1 MTPSRGL
8 RRLHALSVLTAG
20 MTLLLLLA
28 GALVVGHE
36 AGLAVPDWPLSFGTW
51 MPAMEGGVFYEH
63 GHRMIAA
70 VVGLLTTVLVIAL
83 WKAEPRRWVRG
94 LGGIAWAAVVVQAIL
109 GGLTVLYQLPAPVVI
124 AHAFTAQVFFCLA
137 LSLAV
142 FTSSAWSEPRKPVPD
157 PQFPAFRHLGAVA
170 TAVLL
175 VQLLLGAGLR
185 HQVLGVGPHLV
196 GAGVAGLF
204 LGWVCFRVITEWEA
218 QSDLRRLAK
227 FVGALLGI
235 QVVLGL
241 ASYVFR
247 TLAQPGSPPQSS
259 VIWITTAHVVVGAL
273 LLGTTLILTLLAY
286 RRTTAPDR
294 VPSFA
299 GDPQKT
305 LA

>member
-20 MTLLLLLA
+20 ATCLLLLA
-28 GALVVGHE
+28 GALVVGQE

-51 MPAMEGGVFYEH
+51 MPPLEGGVFYEH
-63 GHRMIAA
+63 GHRMVAA
-70 VVGLLTTVLVIAL
+70 AVGLLTTILAIWL
-83 WKAEPRRWVRG
+83 WKEEPRRWVRG
-94 LGGIAWAAVVVQAIL
+94 LGGVAWVGVVVQAVL
-109 GGLTVLYQLPAPVVI
+109 GGITVLYRLPVPVLI
-124 AHAFTAQVFFCLA
+124 AHAFVAQAFFCLIV
-137 LSLAV
+137 SLAV
-142 FTSSAWSEPRKPVPD
+142 FTGPAWNEPREPVPD
-157 PQFPAFRHLGAVA
+157 PQFPAFRHLGAAA
-170 TAVLL
+170 TAALL
-175 VQLLLGAGLR
+175 VQLILGAGLR
-185 HQVLGVGPHLV
+185 HKALGVGFHLI

-204 LGWVCFRVITEWEA
+204 LGWVCFRAITEWEA

-241 ASYVFR
+241 SSYVLR

-259 VIWITTAHVVVGAL
+259 VIWITTTHVVVGAL
-273 LLGTTLILTLLAY
+273 LLGTTWILTLLAF
-286 RRTTAPDR
+286 RRTAAPDK

-299 GDPQKT
+299 RNPQKT